1 MPTVALTKRLQ
12 RLRDCCR
19 VMAKIIN
26 HLNAPHFATELQSTR
41 DPSKTLER
49 SVDFRL
55 WHIVKPCCHRGHC
68 SIMNIEFADERN
80 FESVFPELEPRA
92 FGGVSHLTYPL
103 RAIFRETDL
112 DHLRQAIFGHLDA
125 IGIVAVQQHHSILR
139 NNVEQTP
146 EAQLDFIEILEDVRV
161 IELDVVYDHEFREVM
176 NKL

>member
-1 MPTVALTKRLQ
+1 
-12 RLRDCCR
+12 
-19 VMAKIIN
+19 MAKIIN

-55 WHIVKPCCHRGHC
+55 WHIIKPCCHRGHC

-92 FGGVSHLTYPL
+92 FGRVSDLTDPL

-112 DHLRQAIFGHLDA
+112 DHLRQPIFPHR
-125 IGIVAVQQHHSILR
+125 HSTRTTPAQPPQSAPR
-139 NNVEQTP
+139 N
-146 EAQLDFIEILEDVRV
+146 
-161 IELDVVYDHEFREVM
+161 
-176 NKL
+176 